1 VEGAAGVL
9 VAPDE
14 LGDIEA
20 IEILNEELS
29 VCSRTR
35 RSYNLCQRRMQGE
48 MPTMKAVFIDDY
60 GAVENLRYGDA
71 PTPKPRPTEV
81 LVKIEY
87 AGLRWGDVMAR
98 NGLPSRERPTPFIG
112 GQEAAGVIEAVGSE
126 VRDWKPGM
134 RVMAHGAGFAEYVA
148 VHPARL
154 QIVPDQVPLEQMLAY
169 PVNMRTAYYMVYVWA
184 KVQEGDRVLLHGAA
198 GGVGLIALQILKR
211 KFKNV
216 SVVAIAGTDEKLKLL
231 KEQGADYV
239 INRKTQNYVD
249 EVLKIWGPKATGF
262 QGGGRQ
268 AGGVDVCFNGV
279 SGDTLSTDWQVIR
292 KRGRWVIYGYA
303 AGRGQLDT
311 SKFGYD
317 GITVMPFSSIA
328 WMGTPEH
335 AAATA
340 FIDEWLKTQKLIK
353 PEIHPLKDMM
363 EVQRAFEQGGTT
375 GKVVFKV

>member
-1 VEGAAGVL
+1 
-9 VAPDE
+9 
-14 LGDIEA
+14 
-20 IEILNEELS
+20 
-29 VCSRTR
+29 
-35 RSYNLCQRRMQGE
+35 
-48 MPTMKAVFIDDY
+48 MKAVFIDDY
-60 GAVENLRYGDA
+60 GAVENLRVGDS
-71 PTPKPRPTEV
+71 PTPKPNEKEA

-112 GQEAAGVIEAVGSE
+112 GQEAVGVIESVGSQ
-126 VRDWKPGM
+126 VRNWKPGM
-134 RVMAHGAGFAEYVA
+134 RVMANLNGGAFAEYAA

-154 QIVPDQVPLEQMLAY
+154 QLVPDNVPIEQMLAY

-184 KVQEGDRVLLHGAA
+184 KVQEGDRVLLHAAA
-198 GGVGLIALQILKR
+198 GGVGLLTLQMLKR
-211 KFKNV
+211 KFKDV
-216 SVVAIAGTDEKLKLL
+216 SVVAIASSDEKLKLL
-231 KEQGADYV
+231 KAEGADHV

-262 QGGGRQ
+262 QAGGQQ
-268 AGGVDVCFNGV
+268 AGGVDVSFNGV

-292 KRGRWVIYGYA
+292 KRGRWVIYGYS
-303 AGRGQLDT
+303 AGRGHLDT

-335 AAATA
+335 VAATA
-340 FIDEWLKTQKLIK
+340 FIDEWLQTQKLIE
-353 PEIHPLKDMM
+353 PVIHPLEDMR